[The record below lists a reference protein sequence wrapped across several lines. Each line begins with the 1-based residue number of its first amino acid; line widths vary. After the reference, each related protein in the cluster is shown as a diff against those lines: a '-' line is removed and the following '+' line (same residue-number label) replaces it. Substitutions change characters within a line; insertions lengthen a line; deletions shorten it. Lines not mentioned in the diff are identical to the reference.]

1 MVVAGANSA
10 LIKVQVG
17 KNSTGQLDTV
27 FNPNQVTA
35 QVGDMI
41 QFEFMA
47 KNHTATQS
55 SFANPC
61 TRQLNTALNLA
72 GADSGFMPVPAN
84 ATTVPT
90 WTIQVNDASSPQWF
104 FCNQANHCN
113 LGMVFAINA
122 PATGNKTFTAFQASA
137 MTATHPDPALNQT
150 APFTPPAPAGA
161 SPAAGSPPSSAA
173 AGSPPSPDAAGS
185 PTNSTDPSASPTDAP
200 ANVAPGVYGSGSSNS
215 SNTDTGAGAVT
226 DTSGAVTLSLGGA
239 STGTGT
245 AAQDQGTG
253 TGTLSGTAF
262 IPASTSSRSAASR
275 LSVGGGVS
283 VVVFVGFVLGAFV
296 L

>member
-1 MVVAGANSA
+1 MHSLSFLACLVASLATGANSA

-35 QVGDMI
+35 QVGDTI

-61 TRQLNTALNLA
+61 TRQFNTVLNLA
-72 GADSGFMPVPAN
+72 GADSGFMPVAAN
-84 ATTVPT
+84 ATEIPT

-104 FCNQANHCN
+104 FCNQAEHCN

-122 PATGNKTFTAFQASA
+122 PTTGNKTFDAFVTAA
-137 MTATHPDPALNQT
+137 MTANHPDPALNQT
-150 APFTPPAPAGA
+150 APFTPPGA
-161 SPAAGSPPSSAA
+161 SSSPSTPTTDDTGS
-173 AGSPPSPDAAGS
+173 S
-185 PTNSTDPSASPTDAP
+185 PTDSPATPTDAP
-200 ANVAPGVYGSGSSNS
+200 ANVAPDVSSSDGYSSDNSTAVTSGALGLSY
-215 SNTDTGAGAVT
+215 DTGAA
-226 DTSGAVTLSLGGA
+226 
-239 STGTGT
+239 GTGT
-245 AAQDQGTG
+245 AAQDVVSGTSTG
-253 TGTLSGTAF
+253 TAL
-262 IPASTSSRSAASR
+262 PVSTSTRSAASR
-275 LSVGGGVS
+275 LTVGGGGVKLA
-283 VVVFVGFVLGAFV
+283 VLLCVVLGALV